1 MSRRDAIHRVASR
14 SARLCKKNEKTAIGM
29 IVTTTA
35 VKPTSSRIA
44 GEKTTG
50 KAATKPLV
58 TP

>member
-1 MSRRDAIHRVASR
+1 MSRCDAIREGWSPAQP
-14 SARLCKKNEKTAIGM
+14 CKKNEKTAIGM
-29 IVTTTA
+29 IATTTA